1 MAQHKVVDLVI
12 QHGSVQIVQRS
23 APLAVQEPHGAMDLR
38 GWLASTP
45 GTWLGMIGVGAASA
59 GVGMALSVLGTRV
72 LTLMFAN
79 SMLSAGLCLLL
90 LGLLKRA
97 WARPTPGPAPA
108 AEPPPVDAKLLAER
122 VRRVRVILARASS
135 ASELFT
141 FEQLVKESRWTGAA
155 MLSTLMHMKERGEVV
170 EDLNLDTGEWVYS
183 LADEPTAS
191 GGTSLMLAER
201 TAQATASE
209 RQG

>member
-23 APLAVQEPHGAMDLR
+23 APMVAQEQHGAVDLR
-38 GWLASTP
+38 GWLAATP

-72 LTLMFAN
+72 LTLLFAN

-90 LGLLKRA
+90 LGLLKRV
-97 WARPTPGPAPA
+97 WARPAPGPEPAPA
-108 AEPPPVDAKLLAER
+108 PAPVDAKLLAER
-122 VRRVRVILARASS
+122 ARRVRALLARASS

-141 FEQLVKESRWTGAA
+141 FEQLVKESRWTHAA
-155 MLSTLMHMKERGEVV
+155 MLSTLLHMKERGEVV

-183 LADEPTAS
+183 LADEPTTS

-201 TAQATASE
+201 TAQASASE